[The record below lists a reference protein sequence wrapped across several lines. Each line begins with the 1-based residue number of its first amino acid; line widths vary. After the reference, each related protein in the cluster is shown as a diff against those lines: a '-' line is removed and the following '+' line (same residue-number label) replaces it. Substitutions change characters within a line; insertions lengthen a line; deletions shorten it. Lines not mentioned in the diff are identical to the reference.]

1 MVAPLITLSFWEHC
15 LHSTSGRPYF
25 SNFSAHSLSFLW
37 SLNVEWP
44 GFQSQTPSLLNL
56 QSFFGGLIC
65 FMSPNPIYLLRTL
78 KGILPVR
85 TSLILALHVHSCLCC
100 ISSWKSDRHLNLKWV
115 ESKPWYSLWHLLH
128 PQFFSISV
136 HDNIILAAAQAK
148 NLGVIF
154 DFTISFLTSHLI
166 QQQDLLA
173 LRLEYI
179 WILTT
184 SHNRP

>member
-1 MVAPLITLSFWEHC
+1 MVAPLITLSFGEHC

-56 QSFFGGLIC
+56 HSFFGGLIC
-65 FMSPNPIYLLRTL
+65 FMSLNPIYLLRTL

-85 TSLILALHVHSCLCC
+85 TSLILVLHVHSCLCC
-100 ISSWKSDRHLNLKWV
+100 ISSWKSDRRLNLKWV

-128 PQFFSISV
+128 PQFFFHLSSWQHHPCSCSGQKPWSHIWL
-136 HDNIILAAAQAK
+136 HYFFPD
-148 NLGVIF
+148 
-154 DFTISFLTSHLI
+154 LTSNT
-166 QQQDLLA
+166 A
-173 LRLEYI
+173 ARLVGSAFGIY
-179 WILTT
+179 LD
-184 SHNRP
+184 SDHFS